1 MIRKFVVA
9 SVLVLA
15 SAPLL
20 AAECTVEVHS
30 TDQMTFDTKEIEVSK
45 SCKTFTIEL
54 KHVGNLPKHVM
65 GHNLVLAKT
74 ADVQGVSTDG
84 IAAGVDKGYLK
95 EGDERVIAHTKLIGG
110 GESDSVTF
118 DVSKLDAA
126 QSYQFFCS
134 FPGHAALMKGAL
146 TLVD

>member
-20 AAECTVEVHS
+20 AAECSVEVHS

-74 ADVQGVSTDG
+74 ADVQAVSADG
-84 IAAGVDKGYLK
+84 IAAGLDKGYLK
-95 EGDERVIAHTKLIGG
+95 EGDERVIAHTKMIGG

>member
-30 TDQMTFDTKEIEVSK
+30 TDQMTFDTKEIKVSK
-45 SCKTFTIEL
+45 SCKTFTIDL
-54 KHVGNLPKHVM
+54 KHVGTLPKNVM
-65 GHNLVLAKT
+65 GHNVVIAKT
-74 ADVQGVSTDG
+74 ADVQAVSADG
-84 IAAGVDKGYLK
+84 IAAGVDKDYVK
-95 EGDERVIAHTKLIGG
+95 DGDERVIAHTKLIGG

-118 DVSKLDAA
+118 DVSKLNAA
-126 QSYQFFCS
+126 ESYQFFCS

>member
-1 MIRKFVVA
+1 MIRKLVVA
-9 SVLVLA
+9 SVLALA

-20 AAECTVEVHS
+20 AAECSVEVHS
-30 TDQMTFDTKEIEVSK
+30 TDQMTFDTKEIKVSK
-45 SCKTFTIEL
+45 SCKTFTIDL

-65 GHNLVLAKT
+65 GHNLVLTKT
-74 ADVQGVSTDG
+74 SEVQAVNTDG
-84 IAAGVDKGYLK
+84 MAAGVDKGYLK

-126 QSYQFFCS
+126 ESYQFFCS